1 MKDCAFVS
9 HRPQRGSV
17 LLEYMLVMALALLAA
32 VWAVGAWADKKIE
45 LRIASTAVW
54 MQALQQAVE
63 RYIEDYGPELSQAEP
78 YSSMTLAGHWVVD
91 WQQPTLDDL
100 QQLGLLSPAF
110 THFSEPPARIWV
122 FPQEPCVRESCF
134 LHALIV
140 VDEPLQKTSGVAD
153 AQALGLWREVT
164 DGSGLTVQAPYE
176 QWLASPHFR
185 WPNQFARQGSLP
197 EGTIALAVQG
207 EQLWQRYLRVRDER
221 DPQFQ
226 NNMTVQGKVHS
237 KTAVRSDGYI
247 AMDMKAEIG
256 QTCSQVGAMA
266 HDVHLPALLLCREG
280 QWQQAIT
287 RDGGYFIANQYGH
300 CNHPTLGSTVNP
312 KTGTCSCAPG
322 DMPSIIAVFKDEQN
336 NYYRSH
342 LCRPALENY

>member
-1 MKDCAFVS
+1 MKDCVFVS
-9 HRPQRGSV
+9 RRLQRGSV
-17 LLEYMLVMALALLAA
+17 LLEYMLVMTLALLAT
-32 VWAVGAWADKKIE
+32 VWAVGAWADKKAE

-63 RYIEDYGPELSQAEP
+63 RYIEDYGPELNKAEP
-78 YSSMTLAGHWVVD
+78 YSLVVLADHRVVD
-91 WQQPTLDDL
+91 WQQPTLDEL
-100 QQLGLLSPAF
+100 RQLGLLSPAF
-110 THFSEPPARIWV
+110 THFANPPARIWV
-122 FPQEPCVRESCF
+122 FPQEPCMREPCF

-140 VDEPLQKTSGVAD
+140 VNEPLQKDSGVAD
-153 AQALGLWREVT
+153 AQALDLWREAT

-197 EGTIALAVQG
+197 EGSIALAVHG

-226 NNMTVQGKVHS
+226 NHMTVQGQVHS

-247 AMDMKAEIG
+247 AMGLEAESG
-256 QTCSQVGAMA
+256 QTCSQVGAIA
-266 HDVHLPALLLCREG
+266 HDAHLPSLLLCREG
-280 QWQQAIT
+280 QWQQAMT
-287 RDGGYFIANQYGH
+287 RDGGYFISNQYGH
-300 CNHPTLGSTVNP
+300 CSHPTLGNTANP
-312 KTGTCSCAPG
+312 ITGACGCTPG
-322 DMPSIIAVFKDEQN
+322 YMPTIIAVFEDGQN